1 MNVQY
6 LNDPLCRIFSHVID
20 STMKDS
26 MEVKAVD
33 PLKWLSKS
41 TLKDFEPDSLVYES
55 WDRHFK
61 DTILSDYN

>member
-55 WDRHFK
+55 WDCHFK
-61 DTILSDYN
+61 DTI